1 MRVLLQRVS
10 EASVSVDGAVIG
22 SIDSGLLLLVGFTH
36 GDSVNVMRRV
46 LDKALDL
53 RIFEDQNGRM
63 NLSFREQVAEPANRN
78 RILLVPQF
86 TLYADTRRGRRP
98 SFTDA
103 AHPDLARKLF
113 EAAVSHLRDQ
123 GIRCAA
129 GQFGAHM
136 RVHLV
141 NDGPVTIWLDSADLS
156 TAI

>member
-22 SIDSGLLLLVGFTH
+22 SIDAGLLLLVGFTN
-36 GDSVNVMRRV
+36 GDSVNATRRV
-46 LDKALDL
+46 IDKALDL

-63 NLSFREQVAEPANRN
+63 NLSFRDQVSGSVNRSG
-78 RILLVPQF
+78 ILLVSQF

-98 SFTDA
+98 SFTDSA
-103 AHPDLARKLF
+103 DPDVARDLF
-113 EAAVSHLRDQ
+113 EQAVSQIRDQ

-136 RVHLV
+136 RVHLI

-156 TAI
+156 NST